1 MLLYESIMAQENRP
15 KSADY
20 ALSIGVKKQWSKLP
34 KEKIDSVFKMTR
46 ENRSVDYIVKKLG
59 IAHSTVYTYRRQELL
74 RMGKVR

>member
-20 ALSIGVKKQWSKLP
+20 ALCIGIKRQCSKLP
-34 KEKIDSVFKMTR
+34 KEKIESVFKMTR
-46 ENRSVDYIVKKLG
+46 ENRSVDYIAKELG

-74 RMGKVR
+74 RMGR